1 MEVCHKHTYEDSTMK
16 PTKHRVEKRE
26 EGRRRNITEEV
37 TLFKVC
43 CTHVW
48 NYWNEIPYVTTA

>member
-1 MEVCHKHTYEDSTMK
+1 
-16 PTKHRVEKRE
+16 VEKRE